1 MLITARDTTG
11 PGDDRGIVG
20 HAWSPDLRDWHLRP
34 PLSGPGQS
42 FSQLEVTQVEVI
54 DGQTILLLSCLGS
67 QSRALTGPAP
77 VSNSGCAEAMN
88 PMTTDRCAGPSAART
103 CRSPGSGRG

>member
-34 PLSGPGQS
+34 PLSGPGQG
-42 FSQLEVTQVEVI
+42 FSQLEVTLVEVI
-54 DGQTILLLSCLGS
+54 DGQTILLLSCLG
-67 QSRALTGPAP
+67 QP
-77 VSNSGCAEAMN
+77 VAGADRSGAGVQFGVRGGHESGDH
-88 PMTTDRCAGPSAART
+88 DRCAGPSAAST
-103 CRSPGSGRG
+103 CRSPGSGRA